1 MITRKRK
8 NKDGASS
15 SGTINKSDDLFS
27 SLPDNVF
34 TVIFSFLTM
43 REAFYA
49 CISCKKLKHL
59 VTLIPYVEF
68 NEKENDCFTDKEE
81 FVQSVSRFLQNH
93 GCLIK
98 KFELAFDPLG
108 KVYSS
113 SVSDWLSSVAKK
125 GIEEVDLMLGGTK
138 NFIIPSSDL
147 LTAATLKVLK
157 LRNFTVDETSITGF
171 KNLKSLLLESMNVPD
186 SVMGL
191 ITFHCESLQH
201 LTLDN
206 CSGFT
211 EIKIVDPRS
220 NIETLILINCCIDD
234 FFWLNVVSLKKLVI
248 RQRIMNFLVQGS
260 PHVDNLILYREAEL
274 PITWQESERVKEHII
289 ESLGNVK
296 SLQLGGWAFE
306 CLAGHWSN
314 HQFTKLEEILLLDFN
329 VCLKNTAALTKL
341 ISQAVGVNKL
351 LISINQNSAGDHGI
365 YTDRNFESVLAN
377 FSDDEYV
384 KQPKNALSNNS
395 SLRNSTIR
403 VVKILGFTGT
413 IYELCHIK
421 FMLAHF
427 RLLRLFKVTP
437 IKDTDEDQSRAYAK
451 LISSYPRVSADVD
464 ILMGSEEFNL
474 EN

>member
-206 CSGFT
+206 CSGFI
-211 EIKIVDPRS
+211 EIKI
-220 NIETLILINCCIDD
+220 
-234 FFWLNVVSLKKLVI
+234 
-248 RQRIMNFLVQGS
+248 
-260 PHVDNLILYREAEL
+260 
-274 PITWQESERVKEHII
+274 
-289 ESLGNVK
+289 
-296 SLQLGGWAFE
+296 
-306 CLAGHWSN
+306 
-314 HQFTKLEEILLLDFN
+314 
-329 VCLKNTAALTKL
+329 AASM
-341 ISQAVGVNKL
+341 IS
-351 LISINQNSAGDHGI
+351 
-365 YTDRNFESVLAN
+365 
-377 FSDDEYV
+377 
-384 KQPKNALSNNS
+384 
-395 SLRNSTIR
+395 
-403 VVKILGFTGT
+403 
-413 IYELCHIK
+413 
-421 FMLAHF
+421 F
-427 RLLRLFKVTP
+427 R
-437 IKDTDEDQSRAYAK
+437 
-451 LISSYPRVSADVD
+451 
-464 ILMGSEEFNL
+464 
-474 EN
+474 